1 MAARNEH
8 VEKVTTVRN
17 WALTVSDTHIEWHE
31 WSKMGVAQ
39 EEECDVRKYS
49 QALGKI
55 TSDLISIFINSF
67 HQIKISTPSL

>member
-1 MAARNEH
+1 
-8 VEKVTTVRN
+8 
-17 WALTVSDTHIEWHE
+17 
-31 WSKMGVAQ
+31 MGVAQ